1 MRVVQRVIALVVPA
15 AFIALLVSFG
25 ARVYRGGSGPT
36 VRGVPGGV
44 VNPPG

>member
-25 ARVYRGGSGPT
+25 ARVYRRGR
-36 VRGVPGGV
+36 VRLCEAYRAA
-44 VNPPG
+44 